1 MKLFLAIC
9 VLMAN
14 VASAVQPDP
23 ISSVMPAGFEEIS
36 IGMDWSSLVALRSK
50 AEILNMMPDS
60 GDNLKPDS
68 GTPRSGLVEK
78 LSGEPY
84 DQVLY
89 SFEDGVLVALM
100 FGKGKSKIIPL
111 ECWNEIRRIGHGRG
125 EPTSVQLIGKHHEQG
140 VVSWLDRDALI
151 SVMVPADEADTAP
164 SVFGLQVLDRKYAD
178 RIKVIGSDA
187 YNESDGSK
195 TAWDKTRLDSF
206 KTRLKTEIL
215 MEFPYGASPERI
227 SKIRGNSGKLVKG
240 MGKKEVAGLLGDP
253 DLESP
258 TYSTHE
264 GGKAT
269 GSSCLYLISQDTK
282 SGSQKDKNQVG
293 IRIHFDLDGKL
304 ISAHG
309 MQTPF
314 FKDIIAAPSLDET
327 KTDTEK
333 TNPKTKQQ

>member
-36 IGMDWSSLVALRSK
+36 IGMDWSSLVALRPK
-50 AEILNMMPDS
+50 AEILNMMPDP

-215 MEFPYGASPERI
+215 IEFPYKASPERVSRI
-227 SKIRGNSGKLVKG
+227 QGNCGKLVRG
-240 MGKKEVAGLLGDP
+240 MEKNEVVGLLGHP

-258 TYSTHE
+258 TYNTAE

-269 GSSCLYLISQDTK
+269 GSSYLYLISQDKKT
-282 SGSQKDKNQVG
+282 GGQEEKNQVG
-293 IRIHFDLDGKL
+293 IRAQFDLDGKL
-304 ISAHG
+304 LSACG

-314 FKDIIAAPSLDET
+314 FKDIMAAPSPDKT
-327 KTDTEK
+327 KADAGK
-333 TNPKTKQQ
+333 TNSKTRQQ